1 MKNITNVF
9 YEFLIALCC
18 LMSSST
24 LWAWEDM
31 PMPRLHVEGRY
42 LVDPHGNRLIY
53 MGLHKPIVR
62 GSMRWDRS
70 GTIMTWQNA

>member
-18 LMSSST
+18 LMSSSA

-31 PMPRLHVEGRY
+31 SMPRLHVEGR
-42 LVDPHGNRLIY
+42 R
-53 MGLHKPIVR
+53 PIVR
-62 GSMRWDRS
+62 GSMRWGRS
-70 GTIMTWQNA
+70 GTIMMWRNA